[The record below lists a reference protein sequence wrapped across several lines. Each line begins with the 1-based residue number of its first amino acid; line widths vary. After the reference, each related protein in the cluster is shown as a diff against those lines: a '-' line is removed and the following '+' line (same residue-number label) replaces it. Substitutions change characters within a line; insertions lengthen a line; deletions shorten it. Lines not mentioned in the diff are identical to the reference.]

1 MIGLKI
7 RKDRPETNS
16 TSSLSFHDC
25 KWMDIET
32 QNPRVT
38 LVLWSELLLPRLN
51 GVGIPNDFKS
61 KQSNVKM
68 NVIMSIAD

>member
-16 TSSLSFHDC
+16 TSSLSFHDY

-32 QNPRVT
+32 QNPRNT
-38 LVLWSELLLPRLN
+38 LVLRSELLLPRLN
-51 GVGIPNDFKS
+51 GVGIANDLES
-61 KQSNVKM
+61 KQGNVKM